1 MREKQTSFKLH
12 EFSGTWHEIGQ
23 QYGEECREEIKDM
36 HAYWENALSAVMP
49 DKTMDEI
56 VEKSA
61 IFAEPIKT
69 YAPEFMD
76 EIEGIAEGAGISAN
90 EALFHQGSFEMD
102 VAGPLYIG
110 GCTSFAASGKATKDG
125 KTIAG
130 QHFDWFDGAAMVMM
144 KLKPK
149 DGPAILGTSIAGQLL
164 QFGINELGVAH
175 YANVLCWP
183 KSVVGVPAVVSA
195 QKALLS
201 KNVPDA
207 LRCITQCQNAIALN
221 HLIAGKDGDILD
233 VEATPDKCGIL
244 LPDRD
249 IMTHSNHFLTHF
261 LQDRDLADQTSF
273 PDTFLRQYRLK
284 QLMEDRYGEIDVEV
298 MMELLTDHRGYPDSI
313 CRHCDETGPEYEKF
327 RTLISIISLPAEGKM
342 WVSPQP
348 CEYPY
353 EMFSL

>member
-1 MREKQTSFKLH
+1 MKSQTSFTLH
-12 EFSGTWHEIGQ
+12 EFKGTWKEIGR

-36 HAYWENALSAVMP
+36 HAYWENALSVVMP
-49 DKTMDEI
+49 GTPMDVI
-56 VEKSA
+56 VEKSS
-61 IFAEPIKT
+61 IFADPIRA
-69 YAPEFMD
+69 YAPEFME
-76 EIEGIAEGAGISAN
+76 EIEGIAEGAGISVS

-102 VAGPLYIG
+102 VTGPLYIG
-110 GCTSFAASGKATKDG
+110 GCTSFAASGKATKGG

-130 QHFDWFDGAAMVMM
+130 QHFDWFDGAAMVVM
-144 KLKPK
+144 KLKPEN
-149 DGPAILGTSIAGQLL
+149 GPEIIGTSIAGQLL
-164 QFGINELGVAH
+164 QFGINSLGIAH

-183 KSVVGVPAVVSA
+183 KSIVGVPAVVSA

-233 VEATPDKCGIL
+233 VEVTPDKCGIL

-261 LQDRDLADQTSF
+261 LQDRDMADQTSF
-273 PDTFLRQYRLK
+273 PDTFLRQYRMK
-284 QLMEDRYGEIDVEV
+284 QLMEEHFGEIDVDV
-298 MMELLTDHRGYPDSI
+298 MKELLTDHRGYPDSI
-313 CRHCDETGPEYEKF
+313 CRHCDEDGPAHEKF
-327 RTLISIISLPAEGKM
+327 RTLISIISMPEEGKI

-348 CEYPY
+348 CQYPY
-353 EMFSL
+353 QEFSL